1 MESLNRFHAFYISAY
16 NRGSILQIIVMGM
29 MKLKKV
35 LVLGGTRFFG
45 KHLVEALLQAGHD
58 VTIATRGITEDPFGS
73 TVKRLIVDREDEK
86 QLAERLEDKNY
97 DIVYDNLCYSSNAAK
112 IVCKVLKGKTK
123 KYIMTSS
130 MAVYKP
136 ALNLS
141 EEDFN
146 PYEYEVA
153 YGDRNNFSYSE
164 GKRLAEAVLFQKAT
178 FPVVAVRF
186 PVVIGENDYTKR
198 LQFYVE
204 HIVRQEPVAVNHL
217 EGELSFIH
225 EKEAG
230 EFLAWC
236 GMENIEGPINA
247 CSNGVV
253 STREIIRF
261 IEENM
266 GIKALVQEVGD
277 NVAPYNEVINCT
289 LHNGKANEL
298 GFSFR
303 DLKIEIEKVLHY
315 YIYAMK

>member
-1 MESLNRFHAFYISAY
+1 
-16 NRGSILQIIVMGM
+16 M

-45 KHLVEALLQAGHD
+45 KHLVEALLQDGHD

-86 QLAERLEDKNY
+86 QLAERLEDKSY

-112 IVCKVLKGKTK
+112 MVCEVLRGKTK
-123 KYIMTSS
+123 KYVMTSS
-130 MAVYKP
+130 MAVYEP
-136 ALNLS
+136 AISLL
-141 EEDFN
+141 EENFN
-146 PYEYEVA
+146 PYEYA
-153 YGDRNNFSYSE
+153 IKYGDRKDFNYGE
-164 GKRLAEAVLFQKAT
+164 GKRLAEAAVFEQAT

-204 HIVRQEPVAVNHL
+204 HIVKQEPVAVKHL
-217 EGELSFIH
+217 DGELSFIH

-236 GMENIEGPINA
+236 GMKDIEGPINA

-253 STREIIRF
+253 STGEVIHF
-261 IEENM
+261 IEENT
-266 GIKALVQEVGD
+266 GIKALVQEEGD

-289 LHNGKANEL
+289 LHNGKASKL
-298 GFSFR
+298 GFPFR
-303 DLKIEIEKVLHY
+303 ELKIDIEQVLRY
-315 YIYAMK
+315 YIHAMK

>member
-1 MESLNRFHAFYISAY
+1 
-16 NRGSILQIIVMGM
+16 

-45 KHLVEALLQAGHD
+45 KHLVEALLKDGHD
-58 VTIATRGITEDPFGS
+58 VTIATRGITEDSFGG

-86 QLAERLEDKNY
+86 QLASCLEGNNY

-112 IVCKVLKGKTK
+112 IVCEVLKGKTN

-130 MAVYKP
+130 MAVYTP
-136 ALNLS
+136 ALNLL

-146 PYEYEVA
+146 PYEYAIV
-153 YGDRNNFSYSE
+153 YGDRNDFNYGE
-164 GKRLAEAVLFQKAT
+164 GKRVAEAVVFQQAT

-198 LQFYVE
+198 LQIYVE
-204 HIVRQEPVAVNHL
+204 HIVRKEPVAVNHL
-217 EGELSFIH
+217 DGELSFIH
-225 EKEAG
+225 EEAAG

-236 GMENIEGPINA
+236 GMKDIEGPINA

-253 STREIIRF
+253 SSREILHF
-261 IEENM
+261 IEENT
-266 GIKALVQEVGD
+266 GIKSLVQEVGD
-277 NVAPYNEVINCT
+277 HVAPYNEVTNCT

-298 GFSFR
+298 GFQFR
-303 DLKIEIEKVLHY
+303 ELKVEIEKVLRY
-315 YIYAMK
+315 YIHVMK

>member
-1 MESLNRFHAFYISAY
+1 
-16 NRGSILQIIVMGM
+16 MGM
-29 MKLKKV
+29 MNLKKV

-58 VTIATRGITEDPFGS
+58 VTIATRGITEDSFGS
-73 TVKRLIVDREDEK
+73 VVNRLIVDREDEK
-86 QLAERLEDKNY
+86 QLAERLKDKSY

-112 IVCKVLKGKTK
+112 IVCGVLRGKTK

-130 MAVYKP
+130 MAVYEP
-136 ALNLS
+136 ALGLL
-141 EEDFN
+141 EENFN
-146 PYEYEVA
+146 PYEYAVT
-153 YGDRNNFSYSE
+153 YGGRKDFTYSE
-164 GKRLAEAVLFQKAT
+164 GKRLAEAVSFQQAT

-204 HIVRQEPVAVNHL
+204 HIVKQEPVAVNDL
-217 EGELSFIH
+217 DGELSFIH

-236 GMENIEGPINA
+236 GMKDIEGPINA

-253 STREIIRF
+253 STREVIHF

-289 LHNGKANEL
+289 LHNGKASEL
-298 GFSFR
+298 GFPFR
-303 DLKIEIEKVLHY
+303 ELKIEIEQVLRY
-315 YIYAMK
+315 YIHAMK

>member
-1 MESLNRFHAFYISAY
+1 MFFYFSIY
-16 NRGSILQIIVMGM
+16 NKGGSILQFMKTGM
-29 MKLKKV
+29 MKMKKV

-45 KHLVEALLQAGHD
+45 KHLVEVLLQVGHD
-58 VTIATRGITEDPFGS
+58 VTIATRGVTKDSFGS
-73 TVKRLIVDREDEK
+73 AVKRIIVDREDEK
-86 QLAERLEDKNY
+86 ELAKRLEGKSY

-112 IVCKVLKGKTK
+112 RACEVLKGKTK

-130 MAVYKP
+130 MAVYEP
-136 ALNLS
+136 ALGLL

-146 PYEYEVA
+146 PYEYA
-153 YGDRNNFSYSE
+153 ITYGDRNDFNYSE
-164 GKRLAEAVLFQKAT
+164 GKRLAEAVVFQHAA

-204 HIVRQEPVAVNHL
+204 HVVKQEPIVVDHVDGDLA
-217 EGELSFIH
+217 FIH

-253 STREIIRF
+253 STREVIRF
-261 IEENM
+261 IEENT
-266 GIKALVQEVGD
+266 GIKALIQEVGD
-277 NVAPYNEVINCT
+277 NKAPYNEVINCT
-289 LHNGKANEL
+289 LHNEKAREL
-298 GFSFR
+298 GFPFR
-303 DLKIEIEKVLHY
+303 ELKLEMKNILRHY
-315 YIYAMK
+315 INTMK